1 MRNIVGAIPRG
12 DDFFPRE
19 NVVNQIYT
27 RLAAGNHLY
36 IAAPRRVGKSAILYH
51 LQDNP
56 RDHYEF
62 KYIITE
68 ALDNPLI
75 YFQKLSESLYSLKS
89 LPKKSLETI
98 KNFFPIIQ
106 MSLLATT
113 GIKVEFDNKIF
124 YEFKQLISTLDT
136 QGKTVVIMID
146 EFPQAVENIW
156 RQQGTG
162 GAEQFL
168 QFNREIR
175 QQASANIR
183 FILTGSIGL
192 PNIAE
197 KLTATKTINDL
208 NVVELPSLTRTEG
221 LELLKQLLAGQ
232 SVSYEESAL
241 EYLLA
246 KIDWLVPFYL
256 QLAVQA
262 LLEGYSGATVTK
274 PLVDQAFAA
283 IFQQRHNIYFQHY
296 YDRLNKVFTGNEYDF
311 ALALLTQLS
320 QQLTLSRSQ
329 IQALAAEHQL
339 TTHPRI
345 LRTLEADGY
354 LFRTQTD
361 DYSFTSPVL
370 KAWWQHNVF

>member
-1 MRNIVGAIPRG
+1 M
-12 DDFFPRE
+12 
-19 NVVNQIYT
+19 
-27 RLAAGNHLY
+27 
-36 IAAPRRVGKSAILYH
+36 
-51 LQDNP
+51 
-56 RDHYEF
+56 
-62 KYIITE
+62 
-68 ALDNPLI
+68 
-75 YFQKLSESLYSLKS
+75 
-89 LPKKSLETI
+89 
-98 KNFFPIIQ
+98 
-106 MSLLATT
+106 
-113 GIKVEFDNKIF
+113 
-124 YEFKQLISTLDT
+124 
-136 QGKTVVIMID
+136 
-146 EFPQAVENIW
+146 
-156 RQQGTG
+156 
-162 GAEQFL
+162 
-168 QFNREIR
+168 
-175 QQASANIR
+175 
-183 FILTGSIGL
+183 
-192 PNIAE
+192 
-197 KLTATKTINDL
+197 
-208 NVVELPSLTRTEG
+208 
-221 LELLKQLLAGQ
+221 
-232 SVSYEESAL
+232 
-241 EYLLA
+241 LA